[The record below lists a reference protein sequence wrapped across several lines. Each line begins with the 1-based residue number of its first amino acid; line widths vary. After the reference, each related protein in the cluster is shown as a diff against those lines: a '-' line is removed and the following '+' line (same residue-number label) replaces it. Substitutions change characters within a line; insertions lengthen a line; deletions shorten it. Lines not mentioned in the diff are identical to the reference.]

1 MRSYQRSGLYTG
13 IVSSLWLL
21 GSFSI
26 VVWLNAHIFHLDIP
40 ATQVRA
46 YGGLFSILILVIG
59 IYLGLK
65 AVKKESA
72 MHITYGQAVKTGI
85 LISVITGI
93 IVALFGFLYC
103 TVINPGYA
111 DFMVSETQ
119 KAMMRA
125 HASANE
131 INDKLISVK
140 KQFST
145 GSQVMQALV
154 GQIVVGSISS
164 LIIGL
169 FIRSKTK

>member
-1 MRSYQRSGLYTG
+1 MYTG
-13 IVSSLWLL
+13 IASSLWLL

-26 VVWLNAHIFHLDIP
+26 VVWLDAHIFHADIP

-59 IYLGLK
+59 IYLGMK
-65 AVKKESA
+65 AVKKENA
-72 MHITYGQAVKTGI
+72 MNISYGQAVKTGI

-93 IVALFGFLYC
+93 IVALFSFLYC
-103 TVINPGYA
+103 TVLNPGYA

-119 KAMMRA
+119 KAMVNA

-154 GQIVVGSISS
+154 GQIAVGSISS

-169 FIRSKTK
+169 FIRSK